1 MNQAH
6 HLQWIVSDH
15 MHDLTC
21 GGGHYT
27 WLKFIMLKDTAFDNN
42 INDDNNY
49 YKTKQISRYT
59 LDEQLHKPHKRGNY
73 YEENNVS
80 QVTITV
86 AIMGYLGK
94 RGVCV

>member
-1 MNQAH
+1 
-6 HLQWIVSDH
+6 
-15 MHDLTC
+15 
-21 GGGHYT
+21 
-27 WLKFIMLKDTAFDNN
+27 MLKDTAFDNN

-80 QVTITV
+80 QVTVTV